1 MEEIGLLLKEL
12 RLKKGLSIDDIQE
25 ITKIRSRYIQAI
37 EEGNLEKLP
46 GQFYAKAFIKA
57 YADIVELD
65 QDVLAAY
72 QKSLP
77 EPDLDGVMKKSDIN
91 QMASTPSKA
100 SKWFF
105 ASIIYI
111 LIGLVI
117 LFVYMFYVSYLSDQG
132 EELPGNPIEQQRLD
146 VPQQNNP
153 SPDPTTEPSQGQT
166 EENEKVSTL
175 QINKLSSSTINK
187 SPRDEYIIIA
197 PSDMT
202 VNLKLKFTDRCW
214 YSVRMDS
221 LSGKELSTGIFTK
234 GQETDSF
241 TLKDQMLWVH
251 LGNTAGAEIYIND
264 QKIDLGDV
272 KGNPK
277 YFSFVR
283 KEQ

>member
-1 MEEIGLLLKEL
+1 MEEIGQLLKEL

-25 ITKIRSRYIQAI
+25 ISKIRSRYIQAI

-65 QDVLAAY
+65 PNLLAEY
-72 QKSLP
+72 RKSLP
-77 EPDLDGVMKKSDIN
+77 EPDLDGVLKKSDIN

-105 ASIIYI
+105 TSIIYI

-117 LFVYMFYVSYLSDQG
+117 LFAYMFYVSHLSDQG
-132 EELPGNPIEQQRLD
+132 EELPGNPIEDQRLE
-146 VPQQNNP
+146 NN
-153 SPDPTTEPSQGQT
+153 STPDLTTEPSQGQT
-166 EENEKVSTL
+166 EEIEKEPTL
-175 QINKLSSSTINK
+175 QINKLSSSTVNNT
-187 SPRDEYIIIA
+187 PRDEYAIIA
-197 PSDMT
+197 PTDMT

-214 YSVRMDS
+214 YSIRMDS
-221 LSGKELSTGIFTK
+221 LSGKELSTGIYTK
-234 GQETDSF
+234 GQETSSY
-241 TLKDQMLWVH
+241 TLTDQMLWVH
-251 LGNTAGAEIYIND
+251 LGNAAGAEIYIND
-264 QKIDLGDV
+264 QKIELGDT